1 MSKSIPNLTI
11 QYVILALIFALP
23 LISAGDCQ
31 DASYECAVLQVRD
44 GQFNTA
50 VHTLENLFS
59 RTSGDLRSLNL
70 LGIALTGIQEIEKAN
85 DRFLQAISIDPSF
98 YPALK
103 NLAVNEFNSGQR
115 NLAESHFQA
124 VLQWQPTDEIAHLYL
139 GEIAFDTENWDLA
152 ISHYE
157 NSIDQ
162 VFDNP
167 EVMLRYAACLLR
179 LDKFQEAVSILHRL
193 NPDQAELHFQAG
205 TLLGKVGRYPEAS
218 EHFGLSAQGYSDP
231 YSASYNQVLMLVRG
245 SMFLQAIEVAETL
258 FEGGY
263 RRAELYNLVSEAYLG
278 NHQLQQ
284 AYDALRSATQVD
296 PRHEKSYGDLISL
309 CMSFSNFQLGL
320 DIANVG
326 IHHLPRSYRLHVQRG
341 VMQAKLGRLT
351 EAQKDFRQAAQLSPH
366 EPLPHATLAIALMQ
380 QGSLDDA
387 ILSLRKQLQT
397 NPDYFLSRYLL
408 GEALV
413 RSGVGAS
420 GTASDQ
426 ALDAFETAVRLHPD
440 FAPARVSLGKLLL
453 KRDQVDAAIEHL
465 ETAMALEPD
474 ESAPIYQLARAYQ
487 RQGDAN
493 RARELMARV
502 RVMAEKRRNETMDS
516 VLKDVI
522 RESRSQI
529 H

>member
-11 QYVILALIFALP
+11 QYVVLGLVLASPSLSESNCHNP
-23 LISAGDCQ
+23 
-31 DASYECAVLQVRD
+31 SYECALQQVRD
-44 GQFNTA
+44 GQFTTA
-50 VHTLENLFS
+50 VHTLEDLLGRS
-59 RTSGDLRSLNL
+59 SVDLRSLNL
-70 LGIALTGIQEIEKAN
+70 LGIALTGIEEFEKAN
-85 DRFLQAISIDPSF
+85 ERFRQATSIDPSF

-103 NLAVNEFNSGQR
+103 NLAVNEFNLGQR
-115 NLAESHFQA
+115 DLAESHFQA
-124 VLQWQPTDEIAHLYL
+124 VLELQPTDQIAHLYL
-139 GEIAFDTENWDLA
+139 GEIAFDTENWGLA
-152 ISHYE
+152 VSHFE
-157 NSIDQ
+157 NSVDQ
-162 VFDNP
+162 VLDSP
-167 EVMLRYAACLLR
+167 EVMLRYAASLLR
-179 LDKFQEAVSILHRL
+179 LEKFGEAISVLRRL
-193 NPDQAELHFQAG
+193 TPDQAELHFQAG
-205 TLLGKVGRYPEAS
+205 TLLGKVGRHVEAA
-218 EHFGLSAQGYSDP
+218 EHFGYSAQGYSDP

-245 SMFLQAIEVAETL
+245 SRFSEAIEAAETL
-258 FEGGY
+258 FDGGY

-278 NHQLQQ
+278 NHQLQE

-309 CMSFSNFQLGL
+309 CMGFSNFQLGL

-326 IHHLPRSYRLHVQRG
+326 IHHLPTSYRLHVQRG

-351 EAQKDFRQAAQLSPH
+351 EAQTDFQRAAQLSPR

-380 QGSLDDA
+380 QGSLDEA
-387 ILSLRKQLQT
+387 ILTLHKQLQT

-420 GTASDQ
+420 GTESDQ
-426 ALDAFETAVRLHPD
+426 ALEAFETSVRLHPG

-465 ETAMALEPD
+465 EAAMALEPN

-487 RQGDAN
+487 RQGDAI
-493 RARELMARV
+493 RAKELMSKV
-502 RVMAEKRRNETMDS
+502 RAIAEKRRNETMDS
-516 VLKDVI
+516 VLRDVI

-529 H
+529 N